1 MARTV
6 MMMINSDLNL
16 LVKLFIGPDSDN
28 DWRTKICI
36 IYVLRSTS
44 QSQSNNC
51 PLNWKYFPTI
61 IRKHQMRSSGS
72 SGSRSSPGPP
82 ERQALHASQHQ
93 LSTFSPREKGFF
105 IVINDILINII
116 DIIDIF
122 IILNIH
128 KVNITAGSP
137 HSSFFF
143 TLFIFFLPAAHAIW
157 SNWSEISR
165 VVMFSADLKRCWRWR
180 WRWRW

>member
-1 MARTV
+1 MV
-6 MMMINSDLNL
+6 MMNSNLNL

-28 DWRTKICI
+28 DWRTEICI

-105 IVINDILINII
+105 ILINN
-116 DIIDIF
+116 F
-122 IILNIH
+122 IINIVDIMIETVSWFLNAA
-128 KVNITAGSP
+128 KSWQSWWWFWSKSVLVTANSKLGGKISLGQIVTTP
-137 HSSFFF
+137 H
-143 TLFIFFLPAAHAIW
+143 I
-157 SNWSEISR
+157 
-165 VVMFSADLKRCWRWR
+165 
-180 WRWRW
+180 

>member
-1 MARTV
+1 MV
-6 MMMINSDLNL
+6 MMNSNLNL

-28 DWRTKICI
+28 DWRTEICI

-51 PLNWKYFPTI
+51 LLNWKDFPTI
-61 IRKHQMRSSGS
+61 IRKHRRRSSSSSGS

-105 IVINDILINII
+105 IVINDIINII

-122 IILNIH
+122 LILNIH

-143 TLFIFFLPAAHAIW
+143 TLFIFFLPAAQAI
-157 SNWSEISR
+157 WSEISR

-180 WRWRW
+180 W